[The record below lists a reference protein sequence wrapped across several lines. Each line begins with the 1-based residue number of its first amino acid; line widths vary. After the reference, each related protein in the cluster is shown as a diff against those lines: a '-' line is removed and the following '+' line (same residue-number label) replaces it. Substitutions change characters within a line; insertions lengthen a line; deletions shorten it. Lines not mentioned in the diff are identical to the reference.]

1 MGCGGGRGFALSR
14 FRTELQTLRHHG
26 LRPLPLTIAYR
37 PVILPPQAVPAPVTA
52 LGAGEMRPRDF
63 TARIRQKDMVSVRR
77 SLRRPSLLRQR
88 VAGVVATGLGVA
100 LLGSLGWGDPQGL
113 RAVQAQP
120 SLQPFERP
128 GDSFPGSAFYY
139 LGPEDS
145 GLLSPDS
152 AAAAWAARR
161 DNEDAS
167 SPIGPAARPLIA
179 RGSGEDRWRALQ
191 CLTAAV
197 YYEAASEP
205 DAGQRAVAQVVLNRV
220 AHPAYPHTVCGVVYQ
235 GSERPGCQFSF
246 ACDGSLARK
255 PVAQFWDRARR
266 VAADALA
273 GVVYAP
279 VGLATHYH
287 TWAVHP
293 GWADTLTFIGAIGAH
308 RFYRWGGS
316 AGRPAAFNAVYVG
329 GEPLAA
335 PHPRNWTP
343 APADIADPV
352 TLERAFEEGRL
363 AALRT
368 QAPSVPVPAAA
379 AFGQQPLP
387 HATAPTY
394 APEVEQRGG
403 DAVFRG
409 NGLPQGGA
417 VNPAYEN
424 AGKWIARP
432 GA

>member
-1 MGCGGGRGFALSR
+1 M
-14 FRTELQTLRHHG
+14 
-26 LRPLPLTIAYR
+26 PLTIAYR
-37 PVILPPQAVPAPVTA
+37 PVILPPHAVPAPVMV
-52 LGAGEMRPRDF
+52 LGTDEARPRDF

-88 VAGVVATGLGVA
+88 AAGVVAIGLGAA
-100 LLGSLGWGDPQGL
+100 LLGSMGWGDPQGM
-113 RAVQAQP
+113 RVAQAQAG
-120 SLQPFERP
+120 LQPFERP
-128 GDSFPGSAFYY
+128 GESFPGSAFYY

-145 GLLSPDS
+145 GLLSRDS

-161 DNEDAS
+161 DDADGS
-167 SPIGPAARPLIA
+167 LPAGPAARPLMA
-179 RGSGEDRWRALQ
+179 RGSGEDRWLALQ

-246 ACDGSLARK
+246 ACDGSLARR

-293 GWADTLTFIGAIGAH
+293 GWADKLSFIGAIGAH

-316 AGRPAAFNAVYVG
+316 AGRPAAFSAVYLG
-329 GEPLAA
+329 GEPMAA
-335 PHPRNWTP
+335 PHPRSWTP

-352 TLERAFEEGRL
+352 ALERAFEEGRL

-368 QAPSVPVPAAA
+368 QGASATAATGA

-387 HATAPTY
+387 HATAPAY

-409 NGLPQGGA
+409 DALPQGGA

>member
-1 MGCGGGRGFALSR
+1 M
-14 FRTELQTLRHHG
+14 
-26 LRPLPLTIAYR
+26 PLTIAYR
-37 PVILPPQAVPAPVTA
+37 PVILPPHAVPAPVLV
-52 LGAGEMRPRDF
+52 LGTDEARPRDF

-77 SLRRPSLLRQR
+77 SLRRPSQLRQR
-88 VAGVVATGLGVA
+88 VAGVVAVGLGAA
-100 LLGSLGWGDPQGL
+100 LLGSMGWGDPQGM
-113 RAVQAQP
+113 RVAQAQAG
-120 SLQPFERP
+120 LQPFERP
-128 GDSFPGSAFYY
+128 GESFPGSAFYY
-139 LGPEDS
+139 LSPEDS

-161 DNEDAS
+161 DDADAS
-167 SPIGPAARPLIA
+167 SPAGPAARPLIA

-246 ACDGSLARK
+246 ACDGSLARR

-293 GWADTLTFIGAIGAH
+293 GWADKLSFVGAIGAH

-316 AGRPAAFNAVYVG
+316 AGRPAAFSAVYLG
-329 GEPLAA
+329 GEPMAA
-335 PHPRNWTP
+335 PHPRSWTP

-352 TLERAFEEGRL
+352 ALERAFEEGRL

-368 QAPSVPVPAAA
+368 QGASATAATGA

-387 HATAPTY
+387 HATAPAY

-409 NGLPQGGA
+409 DALPQGGA